1 MFCKKCGTEI
11 PETKNHCRK
20 CGVERF
26 SPSQTLLRKE
36 RRKIPLWFIIAV
48 IIVVI
53 SIIQTKQVGT
63 SILK

>member
-26 SPSQTLLRKE
+26 SPSQTLIIKN
-36 RRKIPLWFIIAV
+36 RRIPIWFIIAL

-63 SILK
+63 SIIS